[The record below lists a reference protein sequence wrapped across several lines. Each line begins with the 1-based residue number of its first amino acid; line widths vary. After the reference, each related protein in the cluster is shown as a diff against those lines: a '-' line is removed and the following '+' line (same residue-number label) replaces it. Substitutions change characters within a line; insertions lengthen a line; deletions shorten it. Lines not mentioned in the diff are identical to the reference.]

1 MNDQSLP
8 KTLEAHGVRV
18 TESVTTPSRPGKKPR
33 RVWVIS
39 GVTFGLDSFFYEIG
53 GRKYRGAWSFF
64 NDPSEDILTELNTNG
79 RQSFA
84 DQVDSKLER
93 KEARI
98 ERFEGYSENAEK
110 RSNAAYKRA
119 ESVSSQIPM
128 GQPLLCGHHSEKR
141 HRRDLNRI
149 DSGMRKSIEESKK
162 AEHYEYKS
170 RSLDYQVKRTR
181 ESREYIGNRIQ
192 ETTTELASLRKWVDQ
207 SLGPS
212 NQRDLHQRIQQAT
225 ERLEYWQSSLRD
237 LETKI
242 VDEGGQIASPET
254 ITVGDFIYYAG
265 WLPVIR
271 VNNKTVTVSHWLGV
285 STMTY
290 KIEYRRIEKFR
301 KA

>member
-33 RVWVIS
+33 PVWILA
-39 GVTFGLDSFFYEIG
+39 GNTFGLDSFFYEIG
-53 GRKYRGAWSFF
+53 GKKYRGAWSFF
-64 NDPSEDILTELNTNG
+64 NDPSEDILTELNANG

-98 ERFEGYSENAEK
+98 ERFEGYAENAEE